1 MRGTLAPIG
10 HNKRKKRK
18 KFILSKLFVEI
29 EFQFDEGAKLS
40 RLFIMDFDSV
50 LKNSM
55 APKSWG
61 TDALVR
67 YPTIK

>member
-1 MRGTLAPIG
+1 MLPWHTGTHRAQQ
-10 HNKRKKRK
+10 KKEEEK
-18 KFILSKLFVEI
+18 IHLSKLFVEI
-29 EFQFDEGAKLS
+29 EFQFEGAKQS

-61 TDALVR
+61 TDAPVR
-67 YPTIK
+67 YSTIK